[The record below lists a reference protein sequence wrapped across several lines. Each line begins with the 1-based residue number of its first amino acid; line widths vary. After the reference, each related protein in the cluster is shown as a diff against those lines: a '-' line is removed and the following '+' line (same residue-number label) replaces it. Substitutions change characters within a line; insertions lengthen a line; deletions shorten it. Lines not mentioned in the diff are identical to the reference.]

1 MSDPIRSPRVPL
13 IQTINSLQ
21 ATDPKLY
28 EALSQLKG
36 YVKDVHGFAEA
47 VAQAAVPSLVVDRS
61 GKQSTASTLGLV
73 SWNNSDNLYSVQ
85 GPPDP
90 NSDPTV
96 PSPFQNYTGDIL
108 HATGGKAV
116 GGRIATSV

>member
-1 MSDPIRSPRVPL
+1 MADTIRSPRVP
-13 IQTINSLQ
+13 IIPSINAFQ
-21 ATDPKLY
+21 GTNQQLY
-28 EALSQLKG
+28 ESLNGLKNYSQNIHDMVEQLAQITAPTAL
-36 YVKDVHGFAEA
+36 
-47 VAQAAVPSLVVDRS
+47 VDRA
-61 GKQSTASTLGLV
+61 GNQKTASKLGLV